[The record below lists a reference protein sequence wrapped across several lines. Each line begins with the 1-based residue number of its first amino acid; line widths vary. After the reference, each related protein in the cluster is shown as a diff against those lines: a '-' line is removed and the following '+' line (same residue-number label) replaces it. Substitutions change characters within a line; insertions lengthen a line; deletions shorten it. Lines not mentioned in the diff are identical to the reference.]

1 MREWFATTDLC
12 PCQVRS
18 DENYATAETR
28 LSPLHTDFDSMS
40 DTEKGS
46 YEHST
51 TAVTKYEGDLSVT
64 YGKLFREVHM
74 LNLVG
79 GFNFSNTESTRN
91 GYKAIGFTEDQFGA
105 PSLPMVIRMVE
116 TVIFRKHHACGQFL
130 FEWWIRV

>member
-1 MREWFATTDLC
+1 MNDDVAPVPNPLWNARLNNYDRGDEFGFTNNFIAEWFATTDLRARAKFG
-12 PCQVRS
+12 VTKTT
-18 DENYATAETR
+18 ATAETR
-28 LSPLHTDFDSMS
+28 LSPLHTDFDSMRDS
-40 DTEKGS
+40 EKGS

-91 GYKAIGFTEDQFGA
+91 GD
-105 PSLPMVIRMVE
+105 
-116 TVIFRKHHACGQFL
+116 
-130 FEWWIRV
+130 